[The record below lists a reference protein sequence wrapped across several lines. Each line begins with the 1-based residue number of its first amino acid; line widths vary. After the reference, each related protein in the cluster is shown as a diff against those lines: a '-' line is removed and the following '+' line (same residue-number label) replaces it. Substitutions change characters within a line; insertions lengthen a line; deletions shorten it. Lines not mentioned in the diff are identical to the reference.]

1 MGLFHLP
8 VSSAEVIEPFKA
20 IPFKVWACNFCS
32 LSKNEN
38 WSIPSFYSFL
48 FQLQMIRPLTSVDSQ
63 SSASSWPSSSS
74 SFSKLSIAQS
84 SEYEA

>member
-38 WSIPSFYSFL
+38 WSIPSFYSFSLPAANDPAVDECGLPIICIFLAFL
-48 FQLQMIRPLTSVDSQ
+48 FLIILKVVYSTI
-63 SSASSWPSSSS
+63 
-74 SFSKLSIAQS
+74 K
-84 SEYEA
+84 